1 MNKFKIPSIN
11 LDEYNYNLPQDRIP
25 KFPVKERSK
34 SKLLYADINAEK
46 ISNHLF
52 ENISELIPDNS
63 SIVINSTKVIA
74 ARLNLL
80 KQTGGKAE
88 ILLINPIKPSID
100 PQIVM
105 QTSNNIVWDCI
116 IGGKRI
122 NEGSILKGTKHNFHA
137 EILKRYENKAI
148 VEFNWEDDKSFGE
161 ILEEMGK
168 IPLPPYLK
176 RDTEEEDK
184 ERYQTIYAK
193 EQGSVAAP
201 TAGLHFTDNTIELLK
216 KRNISF
222 HELILHVGPGTFVP
236 IESDVQN
243 HNMHNERI
251 FVNIETIMAIYEDLK
266 NKKRIIAT
274 GTTSVRTLESLFWA
288 GQKIISFGDI
298 EFNENFIRQWDPY
311 YQYKNIAKPI
321 ESIEALINH
330 LNKKN
335 ITVITGETSLFIVPG
350 YEFKLVDGII
360 TNFHLPK
367 STLIL
372 LVAAF
377 TGKELWRKIY
387 NYALDNDYRFLSYGD
402 SSLLLNS
409 L

>member
-1 MNKFKIPSIN
+1 MMNNFKIPSIN
-11 LDEYNYNLPQDRIP
+11 LDEYDYILPQEKIP
-25 KFPVKERSK
+25 KFPAKLRNM
-34 SKLLYADINAEK
+34 SKLLYADINNQK

-52 ENISELIPDNS
+52 ESISELIPDNS

-74 ARLNLL
+74 ARLNML
-80 KQTGGKAE
+80 KKTGGKAE

-100 PQIVM
+100 PQLVM
-105 QTSNNIVWDCI
+105 QATDTTIWECIV
-116 IGGKRI
+116 GGKRI
-122 NEGSILKGTKHNFHA
+122 NVNSVLTNPKYSFSAHILQ
-137 EILKRYENKAI
+137 RYENKAI
-148 VEFNWEDDKSFGE
+148 VEFKWEGNKSFGE
-161 ILEEMGK
+161 ILEDMGK

-176 RDTEEEDK
+176 RDSEEEDK
-184 ERYQTIYAK
+184 KRYQTIYAK

-201 TAGLHFTDNTIELLK
+201 TAGLHFTNETISLLK
-216 KRNISF
+216 KRNIHF

-236 IESDVQN
+236 IESDVQS

-251 FVNIETIMAIYEDLK
+251 FVNIETILAIYKDLK

-274 GTTSVRTLESLFWA
+274 GTTSVRTLESLYWA
-288 GQKIISFGDI
+288 GQKIISNGDI
-298 EFNENFIRQWDPY
+298 DFNKKFISQWDPY
-311 YQYKNIAKPI
+311 YQYKYIVQPDEA
-321 ESIEALINH
+321 IEALLNY

-335 ITVITGETSLFIVPG
+335 IKVITGDTSLFIVPG

-387 NYALDNDYRFLSYGD
+387 NYALDNNFRFLSYGD
-402 SSLLLNS
+402 SSLLLK
-409 L
+409 